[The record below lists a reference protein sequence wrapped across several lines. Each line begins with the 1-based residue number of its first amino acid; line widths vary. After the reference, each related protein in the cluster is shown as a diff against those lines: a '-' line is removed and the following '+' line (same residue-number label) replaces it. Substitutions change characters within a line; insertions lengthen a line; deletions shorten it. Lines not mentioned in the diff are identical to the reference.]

1 MNKAPQKSQTG
12 AQSVRRTIAIIKAV
26 SKFDRTGA
34 RLTRIAKEV
43 ELPPP
48 TVHRIMGVLLEEG
61 FITFDTVTK
70 LYHMGSAFY
79 TMGEDTRQHA
89 IRDRY
94 QMAVGRIT
102 EQTGDASYLVMR
114 SGYDGVCIERT
125 LGTSRVQVLGYDI
138 GERRP
143 LGIGAAAQALLA
155 FLPRPER
162 ELILT
167 ANAPRYRT
175 YYNIDVES
183 VRVWLK
189 KCREAGGSYSQH
201 KITPDAIGVGAP
213 ITDKSGYVVAAIS
226 TAGIVARM
234 TPERCRQNYEIIK
247 AEISVIDPPD

>member
-1 MNKAPQKSQTG
+1 MTEKSKGTQTG

-26 SKFDRTGA
+26 SRFDRAGA

-48 TVHRIMGVLLEEG
+48 TVHRIMAVLLEEG
-61 FITFDTVTK
+61 FITFDPVTK
-70 LYHMGSAFY
+70 LYHMGNALY

-94 QMAVGRIT
+94 QMAVTRIT
-102 EQTGDASYLVMR
+102 EQTGDATYLVMR

-125 LGTSRVQVLGYDI
+125 IGTSRVQVLGYEI

-167 ANAPRYRT
+167 ANAPRYKN
-175 YYNIDVES
+175 YYNIDVEK
-183 VRVWLK
+183 VRIWLQ
-189 KCREAGGSYSQH
+189 KCRETGVSYSQH

-213 ITDKSGYVVAAIS
+213 IYDKAGYVVAAIS

-234 TPERCRQNYEIIK
+234 TPDRCRQNSQIIK
-247 AEISVIDPPD
+247 TEISVIDPPE